1 MPSAG
6 RPLIT
11 ANQVTLARLIPM
23 PLLAWLIYRGAEQGY
38 KNNPYMWA
46 ALIAG
51 TLIGCTDWVDGLLAR
66 KYGPTVLGGLLD
78 PIADKIFNAFAYT
91 PFVDTALTETRQ
103 IAANMEERTY
113 ESLIMRYAA
122 LVSPA
127 AMGFGLQALVEV
139 TLEDHS
145 EKTVEA
151 FEAAI
156 RARPEVVACYAVTGD
171 MDFLLHVFA
180 TDLNAFSDFAL
191 KALLRMPGVKGT
203 RSSFIMQAIKSD
215 LAWAPAPRLK

>member
-1 MPSAG
+1 M
-6 RPLIT
+6 T
-11 ANQVTLARLIPM
+11 TLDEIDRKI
-23 PLLAWLIYRGAEQGY
+23 I
-38 KNNPYMWA
+38 A
-46 ALIAG
+46 ALQAEGRLPIVDLADRVG
-51 TLIGCTDWVDGLLAR
+51 LSATPCQRRVKRLEEEGLIV
-66 KYGPTVLGGLLD
+66 
-78 PIADKIFNAFAYT
+78 
-91 PFVDTALTETRQ
+91 
-103 IAANMEERTY
+103 
-113 ESLIMRYAA
+113 RYAA

-156 RARPEVVACYAVTGD
+156 RARAEVVACYAVTGD

-180 TDLNAFSDFAL
+180 TDLASFSDFAL

>member
-1 MPSAG
+1 MTTLDDIDRKIIAALQAEGRLPIVDLAERVGLSATPCQRRVKRLEEEG
-6 RPLIT
+6 LIT
-11 ANQVTLARLIPM
+11 
-23 PLLAWLIYRGAEQGY
+23 
-38 KNNPYMWA
+38 
-46 ALIAG
+46 
-51 TLIGCTDWVDGLLAR
+51 
-66 KYGPTVLGGLLD
+66 
-78 PIADKIFNAFAYT
+78 
-91 PFVDTALTETRQ
+91 
-103 IAANMEERTY
+103 
-113 ESLIMRYAA
+113 RYAA

-156 RARPEVVACYAVTGD
+156 RSRQEVVACYAVTGD

-180 TDLNAFSDFAL
+180 PDLNSFSDFAL

>member
-1 MPSAG
+1 MATLDAIDRKIIAALQADG
-6 RPLIT
+6 RLPIVDL
-11 ANQVTLARLIPM
+11 
-23 PLLAWLIYRGAEQGY
+23 AEQVGLSATPCQRRV
-38 KNNPYMWA
+38 KRLEEEG
-46 ALIAG
+46 LI
-51 TLIGCTDWVDGLLAR
+51 V
-66 KYGPTVLGGLLD
+66 
-78 PIADKIFNAFAYT
+78 
-91 PFVDTALTETRQ
+91 
-103 IAANMEERTY
+103 
-113 ESLIMRYAA
+113 RYAA

-156 RARPEVVACYAVTGD
+156 RARTEVVACYAVTGD

-180 TDLNAFSDFAL
+180 TDLASFSDFAL

>member
-1 MPSAG
+1 MATLDATDRKIIDALQAEG
-6 RPLIT
+6 RLPI
-11 ANQVTLARLIPM
+11 
-23 PLLAWLIYRGAEQGY
+23 
-38 KNNPYMWA
+38 
-46 ALIAG
+46 
-51 TLIGCTDWVDGLLAR
+51 VDL
-66 KYGPTVLGGLLD
+66 
-78 PIADKIFNAFAYT
+78 ADKVGLSPT
-91 PFVDTALTETRQ
+91 PCQRRVKRL
-103 IAANMEERTY
+103 EE
-113 ESLIMRYAA
+113 EGLIVRYAA
-122 LVSPA
+122 LVSPE

-180 TDLNAFSDFAL
+180 TDLASFSDFAL

>member
-1 MPSAG
+1 MATLDEIDRKIIAALQTEGRLPIVDLAERVGLSATPCQRRVKRLEEEG
-6 RPLIT
+6 LIT
-11 ANQVTLARLIPM
+11 
-23 PLLAWLIYRGAEQGY
+23 
-38 KNNPYMWA
+38 
-46 ALIAG
+46 
-51 TLIGCTDWVDGLLAR
+51 
-66 KYGPTVLGGLLD
+66 
-78 PIADKIFNAFAYT
+78 
-91 PFVDTALTETRQ
+91 
-103 IAANMEERTY
+103 
-113 ESLIMRYAA
+113 RYAA
-122 LVSPA
+122 LVAPA

-171 MDFLLHVFA
+171 MDFLLHIFA
-180 TDLNAFSDFAL
+180 PDLASFSDFAL

>member
-1 MPSAG
+1 MTTLDAIDRKIVAALQADG
-6 RPLIT
+6 RLPIVDL
-11 ANQVTLARLIPM
+11 
-23 PLLAWLIYRGAEQGY
+23 AEQVGLSATPCQRRV
-38 KNNPYMWA
+38 KRLEEEG
-46 ALIAG
+46 LI
-51 TLIGCTDWVDGLLAR
+51 V
-66 KYGPTVLGGLLD
+66 
-78 PIADKIFNAFAYT
+78 
-91 PFVDTALTETRQ
+91 
-103 IAANMEERTY
+103 
-113 ESLIMRYAA
+113 RYAA

-156 RARPEVVACYAVTGD
+156 RARAEVVACYAVTGD

-180 TDLNAFSDFAL
+180 TDLASFSDFAL

>member
-1 MPSAG
+1 MA
-6 RPLIT
+6 
-11 ANQVTLARLIPM
+11 TLDEIDRKI
-23 PLLAWLIYRGAEQGY
+23 I
-38 KNNPYMWA
+38 A
-46 ALIAG
+46 ALQAEGRLPIVDLADRVG
-51 TLIGCTDWVDGLLAR
+51 LSATPCQRRVKRLEEEGLIV
-66 KYGPTVLGGLLD
+66 
-78 PIADKIFNAFAYT
+78 
-91 PFVDTALTETRQ
+91 
-103 IAANMEERTY
+103 
-113 ESLIMRYAA
+113 RYAA
-122 LVSPA
+122 LVSPG

-180 TDLNAFSDFAL
+180 TDLASFSDFAL

>member
-1 MPSAG
+1 MTTLDEIDRKIIAALQAEGRLAIVDLADKVGLSATPCQRRVKRLEEEG
-6 RPLIT
+6 LIT
-11 ANQVTLARLIPM
+11 
-23 PLLAWLIYRGAEQGY
+23 
-38 KNNPYMWA
+38 
-46 ALIAG
+46 
-51 TLIGCTDWVDGLLAR
+51 
-66 KYGPTVLGGLLD
+66 
-78 PIADKIFNAFAYT
+78 
-91 PFVDTALTETRQ
+91 
-103 IAANMEERTY
+103 
-113 ESLIMRYAA
+113 RYAA
-122 LVSPA
+122 LVAPA

-156 RARPEVVACYAVTGD
+156 RARTEVVACYAVTGD

-180 TDLNAFSDFAL
+180 TDLASFSDFAL

-215 LAWAPAPRLK
+215 LAWAPSPRLK

>member
-1 MPSAG
+1 M
-6 RPLIT
+6 T
-11 ANQVTLARLIPM
+11 TLDEIDRKI
-23 PLLAWLIYRGAEQGY
+23 I
-38 KNNPYMWA
+38 A
-46 ALIAG
+46 ALQADGRLPI
-51 TLIGCTDWVDGLLAR
+51 VDLANRVGLSA
-66 KYGPTVLGGLLD
+66 
-78 PIADKIFNAFAYT
+78 T
-91 PFVDTALTETRQ
+91 PCQRRVKRL
-103 IAANMEERTY
+103 EE
-113 ESLIMRYAA
+113 EGLIMRYAA

-180 TDLNAFSDFAL
+180 TDLASFSDFAL

-215 LAWAPAPRLK
+215 LAWAPAPPLK

>member
-1 MPSAG
+1 MTTLDEIDRKIISALQAEG
-6 RPLIT
+6 RLAIVDLADKVGLSATPCQRRVKRLEEEGLIT
-11 ANQVTLARLIPM
+11 
-23 PLLAWLIYRGAEQGY
+23 
-38 KNNPYMWA
+38 
-46 ALIAG
+46 
-51 TLIGCTDWVDGLLAR
+51 
-66 KYGPTVLGGLLD
+66 
-78 PIADKIFNAFAYT
+78 
-91 PFVDTALTETRQ
+91 
-103 IAANMEERTY
+103 
-113 ESLIMRYAA
+113 RYAA

-156 RARPEVVACYAVTGD
+156 RARPEVAACYAVTGD

-180 TDLNAFSDFAL
+180 TDLASFSDFAL